1 LPSAWVKSVA
11 ARLCFP
17 PRHKAVTPLNE
28 LTRMPAEQAVAQ
40 RESQARSECLRSSAD
55 VCRSVQGNLLSE
67 LFVSLGRP
75 PTKQIPCKREFV
87 LSTFFTVRVGE
98 MIQHQCFGVSAWC
111 KVGACPGRIAS
122 ATSAAKVIGSVSPEA
137 VVLCLQLYST

>member
-1 LPSAWVKSVA
+1 LDTRKGERWPNRKSVQMTCVLMNVA
-11 ARLCFP
+11 CFCV
-17 PRHKAVTPLNE
+17 K
-28 LTRMPAEQAVAQ
+28 
-40 RESQARSECLRSSAD
+40 
-55 VCRSVQGNLLSE
+55 GNLFSRLS
-67 LFVSLGRP
+67 VSLGRP